1 MVVPHFSNIRQQI
14 IKTLDEAIEEIF
26 VAVYWF
32 TNQQLFTILCD
43 KLREGKKVSLII
55 HNDYINNRDAG
66 LNFQSF
72 IDLGGQFYFSDAEN
86 PMHNKFCVVDNR
98 TLINGSYNWTYYA
111 EDRNSENILVIKD
124 EQETVSAFRQE
135 FLNLTDLL
143 TRVEKVQRLT
153 TFELEEFNGLSSREY
168 LANDIIYEAKAT
180 NRPEIVEAAF
190 KISPNNIKV
199 QQAAV
204 KLDLTKKRKLVC
216 SVGAGIKGNK
226 YLVGV
231 EKGTILPITISKVL
245 VTIDDNQ
252 LSCSSTLYY
261 GDNDVASLNKKM
273 PNQSTNKQPGGV
285 VIRGLPPKP
294 AGEASMKMIFTID
307 IYAQLKVKFYSLDN
321 GRSDYYQVD
330 VKALLAD
337 VVEQEKTNEPTTE

>member
-1 MVVPHFSNIRQQI
+1 MVVPHFSNIRQEI
-14 IKTLDEAIEEIF
+14 IKTLDQATEEIF

-43 KLREGKKVSLII
+43 KLKQGKKVSLII

-72 IDLGGQFYFSDAEN
+72 IDLGGQFYFSDAEY
-86 PMHNKFCVVDNR
+86 PMHNKFCIVDNN

-111 EDRNSENILVIKD
+111 EDRNSENILVINN

-135 FLNLTDLL
+135 FLNLTELL
-143 TRVEKVQRLT
+143 ARVDKVQRLT

-180 NRPEIVEAAF
+180 NRPEIVEDAF

-216 SVGAGIKGNK
+216 SVGAGIRGDK

-231 EKGTILPITISKVL
+231 EKGTILPITISKIL
-245 VTIDDNQ
+245 VTVDDNQ
-252 LSCSSTLYY
+252 DSCTSTLYY
-261 GDNDVASLNKKM
+261 GDDVVASMNKKM
-273 PNQSTNKQPGGV
+273 PNQSTNGEPGGV
-285 VIRGLPPKP
+285 IVRGLPLKP
-294 AGEASMKMIFTID
+294 AREAKMKMIFTID

-321 GRSDYYQVD
+321 GQSDYYQVD
-330 VKALLAD
+330 AKGLLSD
-337 VVEQEKTNEPTTE
+337 VIE